1 MLLGQRLDVT
11 FVWAEGGITAPVQMW
26 VEEIL
31 MALPADVQGKVLDEV
46 IERVELMNEEI
57 MKAEDE
63 RLEAVAKAEAEI
75 AEDWD
80 GVAGDGI
87 EDDDEDMQESAA
99 GYPHGDH

>member
-1 MLLGQRLDVT
+1 MTQILGQRLDVT

-26 VEEIL
+26 IEEIL

-46 IERVELMNEEI
+46 IRRVEYMNEEI
-57 MKAEDE
+57 
-63 RLEAVAKAEAEI
+63 AKAEAEV

-87 EDDDEDMQESAA
+87 EDRLDATLQEEDDETE
-99 GYPHGDH
+99 

>member
-11 FVWAEGGITAPVQMW
+11 FVWDDGGGITAPVQMW

-31 MALPADVQGKVLDEV
+31 MALPADVQGKVLDAV
-46 IERVELMNEEI
+46 IERVEYMNEEI
-57 MKAEDE
+57 
-63 RLEAVAKAEAEI
+63 VKAEAEI

-87 EDDDEDMQESAA
+87 EDDEAE
-99 GYPHGDH
+99 